1 MKRLLA
7 YSLIIAAFLY
17 SCSGNNVAKEEK
29 QKEQPLSPYQK
40 EVQAFLDEYNEGF
53 RQKLLA
59 MNEGQWKM
67 QTYMVPGDTVSEKQA
82 QRFDQA
88 FADYTG
94 STKFIEQSRKFLEKQ
109 KDLTDLQAR
118 QLKYILFMAGGNPET
133 SKEDVTRRIETQNR
147 QVGLLYT
154 FPYTYNGK
162 RVTVNT
168 LDSLLH
174 AETDVNK
181 RLAVWN
187 ASKEVGKTLKNGLV
201 DLQRLRNACVRGL
214 GYSDFFSYQVSE
226 YDMTSEELLGECKKM
241 IGEVWPLYRELH
253 TWARYKL
260 AEKYKQPVPQ
270 YLPAHWLPNRWGQDW
285 TALVQVK
292 GFNVDSALGTKK
304 KEWIIEQA
312 EGFYVSM
319 GYDKLPKVFYEKS
332 SLYPVPATAG
342 YSKNNHAS
350 AWHMDNDQDVR
361 SLMSVETNSEWW
373 GTTLH
378 ELGHIFYFLEYSK
391 PNVPVVLRAGTNR
404 AYHEAFGTMIALVS
418 MHKDFLKGRG
428 LVKADADVDEIQ
440 TLLKEALDYVVMV
453 PWAAGTMTEYEYDLY
468 KNELPQDSYNKR
480 WWELAKK
487 YQGIVP
493 PAERGEKYC
502 DAATK
507 THIIDDAAQYYDY
520 ALSNVLLFQFHEHIA
535 TKVLKQDVHNT
546 NYWGS
551 KGAGDFLKSIM
562 RPGATVDWKTH
573 LNEVLGEGMNA
584 GAMVRYFE
592 PLMAY
597 LKEQNKGRKHTL
609 PEKFEN

>member
-1 MKRLLA
+1 MSR
-7 YSLIIAAFLY
+7 LIILVLLFAGTFF
-17 SCSGNNVAKEEK
+17 SCSESNVAKEEK
-29 QKEQPLSPYQK
+29 AVLTPFQK
-40 EVQAFLDEYNEGF
+40 EVQAFLDEYNTGF
-53 RQKLLA
+53 KKCLLA
-59 MNEGQWKM
+59 ANEGQWKM

-82 QRFDQA
+82 QVYDQA
-88 FADYTG
+88 FANYTG
-94 STKFIEQSRKFLEKQ
+94 SAAFIEKSKTFLKKES
-109 KDLTDLQAR
+109 DLAGLQAR
-118 QLKYILFMAGGNPET
+118 QLKYILFLAGGNPET
-133 SKEDVTRRIETQNR
+133 SKEDVTKRIEIQNR

-154 FPYTYNGK
+154 FPYSYNGK

-174 AETDVNK
+174 NETNVSK

-187 ASKEVGKTLKNGLV
+187 ASKEVGKTLRDGLSN
-201 DLQRLRNACVRGL
+201 LQQLRNSCVRGL

-226 YDMTSEELLGECKKM
+226 YDMTSDELLAECKKM
-241 IGEVWPLYRELH
+241 IADVWPLYRELH
-253 TWARYKL
+253 TWARYTL
-260 AEKYKQPVPQ
+260 AEKYKQPVPE

-285 TALVQVK
+285 TSMVEVK
-292 GFNVDSALGTKK
+292 GFNVDSALGTKT

-319 GYDKLPKVFYEKS
+319 GYNKLPKIFWEKS
-332 SLYPVPATAG
+332 SLFPVSATAG

-391 PNVPVVLRAGTNR
+391 PDVPVVLRAGTNR

-428 LVKADADVDEIQ
+428 LVNADADVDEIQ
-440 TLLKEALDYVVMV
+440 TLLKEALDYIVMV

-468 KNELPQDSYNKR
+468 KNELPKETYNKR
-480 WWELAKK
+480 WWELVKK

-493 PAERGEKYC
+493 PAERNETYC

-546 NYWGS
+546 NYWDS

-562 RPGATVDWKTH
+562 RPGATVDWKDH
-573 LNEVLGEGMNA
+573 LQKVLGEGMNA

-592 PLMAY
+592 PLMNY
-597 LKEQNKGRKHTL
+597 LKGQNKGRVPTL